1 MLNAENYAANRI
13 TVTDNVITI
22 KCINNNLPLRGELI
36 LYKKRV
42 FIVVYVENMR
52 NDEYYARC
60 EIYNGLYR

>member
-1 MLNAENYAANRI
+1 MLNADYYAVNRI
-13 TVTDNVITI
+13 TVTDSVITI
-22 KCINNNLPLRGELI
+22 KCINDNLPLRSELI
-36 LYKKRV
+36 RYKKRV